1 MKNLLF
7 RLGVGLAVSA
17 GAVVAY
23 LISPDLANALSVGI
37 GIALL
42 GLAFVVTPLVL
53 ERGMRTKLWVILLAL
68 SLVLGLVGNAISGFP
83 AMVMAFALA
92 SLAFAV
98 FMVRSVAFTS
108 SRRR

>member
-1 MKNLLF
+1 MMNVLF

-23 LISPDLANALSVGI
+23 LISPGLAIALAVGI

-42 GLAFVVTPLVL
+42 GLAFVATPLVL

-68 SLVLGLVGNAISGFP
+68 SLVLGLVGAAISGSP
-83 AMVMAFALA
+83 YRVVAFALL